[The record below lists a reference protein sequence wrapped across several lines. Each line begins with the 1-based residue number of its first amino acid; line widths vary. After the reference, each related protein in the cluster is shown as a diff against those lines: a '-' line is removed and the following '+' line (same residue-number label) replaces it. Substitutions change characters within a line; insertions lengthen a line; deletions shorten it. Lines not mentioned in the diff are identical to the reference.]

1 MITYSKIYNVM
12 ERLREKEKDI
22 LQNGKSSLCSQSRNN
37 KIDNLIFE
45 KLADLALRK
54 NINDIEDSDK
64 ATTLKKAIY
73 NFIKEEVFYAT
84 ETIENYTIVEVY
96 PLITLDMRKRF
107 KDSTGCEFPVI
118 QRTAKITELGT
129 NYIFAFQY
137 AVESEDYQ
145 YRDTVFANYIGIVEN
160 ILQQN
165 TEIRFVSGRNF
176 TIAAF
181 IASSLL
187 LNCSNTIAYK
197 ELKKWM
203 LDKFRNVGSRAIMQL
218 DMVYRKLFTDEE
230 TFDKILLN
238 SRAYCNIG
246 QFFDKED
253 IAYYCV

>member
-1 MITYSKIYNVM
+1 MIAYSKIYNVM

-22 LQNGKSSLCSQSRNN
+22 LQNGKSSLCAQSRNN

-84 ETIENYTIVEVY
+84 EAIENYTIVEVY
-96 PLITLDMRKRF
+96 PLITFDMRKRF
-107 KDSTGCEFPVI
+107 KDSTGCEFPII
-118 QRTAKITELGT
+118 QRTVKIEELDT

-137 AVESEDYQ
+137 VAEDLQ
-145 YRDTVFANYIGIVEN
+145 YRDIIFANYIGIVEN
-160 ILQQN
+160 ILQKD
-165 TEIRFVSGRNF
+165 TIMRYASGRNF

-181 IASSLL
+181 MASNLL
-187 LNCSNTIAYK
+187 LNCSNTITYK
-197 ELKKWM
+197 ELKKWL
-203 LDKFRNVGSRAIMQL
+203 LDKFRNIGNRPMQL